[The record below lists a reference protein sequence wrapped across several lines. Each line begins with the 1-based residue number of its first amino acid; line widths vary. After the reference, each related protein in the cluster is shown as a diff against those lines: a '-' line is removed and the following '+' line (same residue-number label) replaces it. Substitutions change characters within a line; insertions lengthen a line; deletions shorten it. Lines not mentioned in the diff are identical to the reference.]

1 MYGQNLARKV
11 SFSYNRLAL
20 KLVLDDISADHDV
33 YFVYSPDYIPTTQP
47 ITISVS
53 NIALSEAL
61 DKLFD
66 PLPVAY
72 KPIGGQIVLRP
83 VEKNPPPRITNKTI
97 PKEID
102 QHFRAPYPSGTSLN
116 HGEQEHR
123 KPDCY
128 PLRSTGDRFG
138 FVGGRG
144 SGSSTSPQ
152 CRFQC
157 R

>member
-1 MYGQNLARKV
+1 MKLFSSFLILCCCVASMYGQNLARKV

-102 QHFRAPYPSGTSLN
+102 QQSKNWMRPTELENIETEVDVDF
-116 HGEQEHR
+116 EI
-123 KPDCY
+123 
-128 PLRSTGDRFG
+128 
-138 FVGGRG
+138 
-144 SGSSTSPQ
+144 
-152 CRFQC
+152 
-157 R
+157 